1 MEMYS
6 EELEELD
13 RNTVQYMI
21 EEREK
26 RIKEEAELTSKQVP
40 VQNEAYPKGN
50 RNMKNTSFHG
60 ICLFCGRIQVQ

>member
-21 EEREK
+21 EEQEK
-26 RIKEEAELTSKQVP
+26 RIKEQAELTSK
-40 VQNEAYPKGN
+40 
-50 RNMKNTSFHG
+50 
-60 ICLFCGRIQVQ
+60 